1 MKRPLALV
9 AIACLTMGS
18 LSACGSKDEH
28 AANQKVCEAFASF
41 SKEIST
47 DDAALGRAYALM
59 KAGDVRAADTD
70 EVSEEIR
77 TAIDKVLKPIESM
90 SAKDA
95 DGVSEKKFEDALS
108 NVDGVF
114 KACQDKDVSVEKP

>member
-18 LSACGSKDEH
+18 LSACGSKDDH
-28 AANQKVCEAFASF
+28 TANQKVCETFASF
-41 SKEIST
+41 SKEISI
-47 DDAALGRAYALM
+47 DDAALARSYALM
-59 KAGDVRAADTD
+59 KVADVRAADTD
-70 EVSEEIR
+70 AVSEEIR
-77 TAIDKVLKPIESM
+77 TALAKVLDPIESM

-95 DGVSEKKFEDALS
+95 AGVSEKKFEDALS

-114 KACQDKDVSVEKP
+114 KACQAKDVSVEK